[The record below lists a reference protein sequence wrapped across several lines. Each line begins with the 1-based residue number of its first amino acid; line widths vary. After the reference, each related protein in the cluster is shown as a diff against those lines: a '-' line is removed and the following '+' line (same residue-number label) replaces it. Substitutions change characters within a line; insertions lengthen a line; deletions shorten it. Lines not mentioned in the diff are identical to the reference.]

1 MNKIWIAIEAGGS
14 AVAGALASAALR
26 KAATER
32 GWDCDIEIRN
42 AAGMQQAY
50 AGAAPKPGDVLLL
63 IGGAQPAVPQAGLAR
78 GVAGLDEA
86 LAAPDRVIAAAIAQ
100 DRPRT
105 PARAPAAAHAAGAN
119 AAPSP
124 PTPRPLA
131 LLAPAPNASLPSRPA
146 PPASPI
152 LSWRPRV

>member
-1 MNKIWIAIEAGGS
+1 MNKIWIAIEGRRRS
-14 AVAGALASAALR
+14 SPRASAALR

-105 PARAPAAAHAAGAN
+105 PARARAAAHAAGAN
-119 AAPSP
+119 AAPLSSDAAS
-124 PTPRPLA
+124 LA